1 MTRQDAYLFLAI
13 VDFIVPYYFLISF
26 LLAHGLDGRLILRQL
41 FGTSI
46 STFFATDLLI
56 SGLVFLLFWQS
67 ETNRLVMKHRWVYVL
82 ALCTVGLSLALPLF
96 LWAREAYLKHPLTA
110 TNR

>member
-1 MTRQDAYLFLAI
+1 MPGT
-13 VDFIVPYYFLISF
+13 
-26 LLAHGLDGRLILRQL
+26 LLASREAFDRVGP
-41 FGTSI
+41 
-46 STFFATDLLI
+46 FATDLLI